1 MGEVVGGGMT
11 GFFDLQVGM
20 VGGVALGHMMASFS
34 HGGIRPPGSA
44 DTIKT
49 ENHKPN

>member
-20 VGGVALGHMMASFS
+20 VGGVALGHMMASFFMVVS
-34 HGGIRPPGSA
+34 PPGSA
-44 DTIKT
+44 DNIKA
-49 ENHKPN
+49 ENHKSD